1 MVLRISELRVRLAEC
16 LSDPDTYANDMV
28 LAKLGGVTINQALA
42 MGQEADEIWKAFLA
56 HNPQFK

>member
-16 LSDPDTYANDMV
+16 LPDADTYAEDMI
-28 LAKLGGVTINQALA
+28 LAELGGLSINQALA
-42 MGQEADEIWKAFLA
+42 MGQEADDIWRAFIA